1 MLACLCLKFD
11 LGHIDRTRNYKLCST
26 AGTAGPK
33 YFPVIWLQPGRG
45 RFRTST
51 SLRCTKRGHKSQGYS
66 VDTEKKGIQCPCCY
80 DWIVPDRDKKKGFLN
95 IFFFKTGPK
104 VEVVFEL
111 APASGARS
119 EVTNLLIC
127 PFFCSIISI
136 YNIQVF
142 E

>member
-45 RFRTST
+45 HFRTS
-51 SLRCTKRGHKSQGYS
+51 LWCTKRGHKSQGYA

-80 DWIVPDRDKKKGFLN
+80 DWIVPDGDKKKAFKIKDSFTKL
-95 IFFFKTGPK
+95 FF
-104 VEVVFEL
+104 
-111 APASGARS
+111 
-119 EVTNLLIC
+119 
-127 PFFCSIISI
+127 
-136 YNIQVF
+136 
-142 E
+142 

>member
-26 AGTAGPK
+26 TGTAGPK

-45 RFRTST
+45 HFRTST

-80 DWIVPDRDKKKGFLN
+80 DWIVPDRDKKKRLFKYLFFQNRPKGRGRFRTSTSLRCTKRGHKSLNLPLFLLN
-95 IFFFKTGPK
+95 YFDLQYSSF
-104 VEVVFEL
+104 
-111 APASGARS
+111 
-119 EVTNLLIC
+119 
-127 PFFCSIISI
+127 
-136 YNIQVF
+136 
-142 E
+142 

>member
-26 AGTAGPK
+26 TGTAGPK

-66 VDTEKKGIQCPCCY
+66 VDAEKKGIQCPRCY
-80 DWIVPDRDKKKGFLN
+80 DWIVPDGDKKVLK
-95 IFFFKTGPK
+95 IVFKTDPNSTRSRSFSNQPP
-104 VEVVFEL
+104 VH
-111 APASGARS
+111 GARS
-119 EVTNLLIC
+119 KILKD
-127 PFFCSIISI
+127 I
-136 YNIQVF
+136 YVSD
-142 E
+142 

>member
-26 AGTAGPK
+26 TGTAGPK

-80 DWIVPDRDKKKGFLN
+80 DWIVPDGDKNSFLKYL
-95 IFFFKTGPK
+95 FKTGPK
-104 VEVVFEL
+104 NHVDVVFEP

-119 EVTNLLIC
+119 CGHEC
-127 PFFCSIISI
+127 YS
-136 YNIQVF
+136 Y
-142 E
+142 